1 MFELWQQIQLKKK
14 KKIPNILF
22 VLQVDFISGRKQT
35 RVESLDKG
43 NFKTAGGNAEFSVLS

>member
-1 MFELWQQIQLKKK
+1 MAANSVKKKK